1 MNIVICDDS
10 SLARKSLQRCI
21 SPESFG
27 ILTFLCANGR
37 EAIATVVENSIDLMF
52 LDLTMPE
59 MDGYEVLQYLRDY
72 GIETKVVVISGDVQE
87 EAKRRCLELGASEF
101 IAKPFNK
108 DEVATLIQ
116 SYVYKTPTTNTTP
129 FQPQDDVEIDP
140 VSKFR
145 EITNIALGRGAAVI
159 SDRIGKFID
168 LPVPNVGIVE
178 ASELNMIIADA
189 LHRDSVHA
197 VTQRFVGNGIHGESL
212 VCMRGQ
218 DISALGH
225 ALGFPTTQSNH
236 NEMILNIANLLVSTY
251 LNSLASQL
259 VVDFSLRQPVTVA
272 KNDQDEFLAIHHV
285 EQSAFTVEFTY
296 LAEHLDFE
304 CEVLLLLD
312 AESVE
317 TLYRLMEVL

>member
-21 SPESFG
+21 SPAAFG
-27 ILTFLCANGR
+27 IVTFMCSNGR
-37 EAIATVVENSIDLMF
+37 EAIATVIENSIDLMF

-59 MDGYEVLQYLRDY
+59 MDGYEVLQYLQDY
-72 GIETKVVVISGDVQE
+72 GISTDVVVISGDVQQ
-87 EAKRRCLELGASEF
+87 EAKRRCMELGASSF
-101 IAKPFNK
+101 IAKPFNQ
-108 DEVATLIQ
+108 DEVTHLIQ
-116 SYVYKTPTTNTTP
+116 SYVFKNPTTVQSQHLIQEEP
-129 FQPQDDVEIDP
+129 DIDP
-140 VSKFR
+140 LSKFR
-145 EITNIALGRGAAVI
+145 EVTNIALGRGAAVI

-218 DISALGH
+218 DIGGLGH
-225 ALGFPTTQSNH
+225 ALGFPTSESNH

-259 VVDFSLRQPVTVA
+259 VVDFSLRQPVTVS
-272 KNDQDEFLAIHHV
+272 KNEQDEFLSIHHV

-312 AESVE
+312 GESVE